1 MKPFLEITTYVLPI
15 LYFVTVWLYGRGFFS
30 DKRLAD
36 RLKTPFL
43 SVTLLVH
50 LLYFIIRTKTLR
62 HPPITSIF
70 ELMSVLAFSIAVA
83 YFYLETRTSV
93 RGTGYFILNLSFFF
107 QLVSSLFIRNEVD
120 VKPVLRSNWLGFHV
134 TSALLG
140 YAAIA
145 ISAVY
150 GFLYLMLYH
159 EIKASR
165 FGVIYKKLPSLEIL
179 EGLSFRATLFGFTL
193 LTIAMILGALWLPRA
208 FENYSYLDSKLIGTF
223 LIWLLYGVGLLA
235 KRVAGWKGRKMMILS
250 LSAFG
255 LALFSLSIIN
265 IFFSQFHTFY

>member
-1 MKPFLEITTYVLPI
+1 MKPFLETLTYLLPI
-15 LYFVTVWLYGRGFFS
+15 FYFVTVWLYAKGFFS
-30 DKRLAD
+30 DQKFAD

-43 SVTLLVH
+43 GVTLLIH
-50 LLYFIIRTKTLR
+50 ICYFVVRTGYLQ

-70 ELMSVLAFSIAVA
+70 ELMSVLAFSIAA
-83 YFYLETRTSV
+83 TYLYLETMTRV

-107 QLVSSLFIRNEVD
+107 QLLSSLFIRNEVI
-120 VKPVLRSNWLGFHV
+120 VNPVLRSNWLGFHV

-159 EIKASR
+159 EIKASK
-165 FGVIYKKLPSLEIL
+165 FGVIYKKLPSLEVL
-179 EGLSFRATLFGFTL
+179 EGMSLRATLSGFTL
-193 LTIAMILGALWLPRA
+193 LTIAMVLGALWLPRA
-208 FENYSYLDSKLIGTF
+208 FQNYSYLDSKLIGTF
-223 LIWLLYGVGLLA
+223 LIWLLYGGGLLA
-235 KRVAGWKGRKMMILS
+235 KRIAGWKGRKMMILS

-255 LALFSLSIIN
+255 LAFFSLTIIN
-265 IFFSQFHTFY
+265 FFFSEFHTFY

>member
-1 MKPFLEITTYVLPI
+1 MNTLLEILTYALPI
-15 LYFVTVWLYGRGFFS
+15 FYFVTVWLYAKGFFG
-30 DKRLAD
+30 DERLAD

-43 SVTLLVH
+43 GVTLLLH
-50 LLYFIIRTKTLR
+50 ILYFVIRTNSLR

-83 YFYLETRTSV
+83 YFYLETRTKV

-107 QLVSSLFIRNEVD
+107 QLLSSLFIRNETNVN
-120 VKPVLRSNWLGFHV
+120 PVLRSNWLGFHV
-134 TSALLG
+134 ISALLG

-159 EIKASR
+159 DIKASR
-165 FGVIYKKLPSLEIL
+165 FGVIYKKLPSLEVL

-193 LTIAMILGALWLPRA
+193 LTIAMALGALWLPRA
-208 FENYSYLDSKLIGTF
+208 FENYSYFDSKPLGTF
-223 LIWLLYGVGLLA
+223 LIWLLYGGGILA
-235 KRVAGWKGRKMMILS
+235 KRIAGWKGRKMMILS

-255 LALFSLSIIN
+255 LAFFSLTIIN
-265 IFFSQFHTFY
+265 IFFSEFHTFY

>member
-1 MKPFLEITTYVLPI
+1 MKPLLEILTYLLPI
-15 LYFVTVWLYGRGFFS
+15 FYFVTVWLYARGFFN
-30 DKRLAD
+30 DEKVAD
-36 RLKTPFL
+36 WLKTPFL
-43 SVTLLVH
+43 GVTLLLH
-50 LLYFIIRTKTLR
+50 LFYFVLRTGQLQ

-83 YFYLETRTSV
+83 YLYLETWTRV

-107 QLVSSLFIRNEVD
+107 QLLSSLFIRNEVT
-120 VKPVLRSNWLGFHV
+120 VNPVLRSNWLGFHV

-165 FGVIYKKLPSLEIL
+165 FGVIYKKLPSLEVL
-179 EGLSFRATLFGFTL
+179 EGMSFRATLFGFAL
-193 LTIAMILGALWLPRA
+193 LTIAMALGALWLPRA
-208 FENYSYLDSKLIGTF
+208 FENYSYLDSKLIGTL
-223 LIWLLYGVGLLA
+223 LIWLLYGGGLLA
-235 KRVAGWKGRKMMILS
+235 KRIAGWQGRKMMILS

-265 IFFSQFHTFY
+265 IFFSEFHTFY

>member
-1 MKPFLEITTYVLPI
+1 MIPLLNILTYALPI
-15 LYFVTVWLYGRGFFS
+15 FYFVTVWLYAKGFFS
-30 DKRLAD
+30 DQKLAD
-36 RLKTPFL
+36 RLKTPL
-43 SVTLLVH
+43 LCATLLLH
-50 LLYFIIRTKTLR
+50 LLYFVVRAEYLR

-70 ELMSVLAFSIAVA
+70 ELMSVLSFSIAVA
-83 YFYLETRTSV
+83 YLYLETRTRV

-107 QLVSSLFIRNEVD
+107 QLVSSLFIRDEVD
-120 VKPVLRSNWLGFHV
+120 VNPVLRSNWLGFHV

-165 FGVIYKKLPSLEIL
+165 FGVIYKKLPSLEVL
-179 EGLSFRATLFGFTL
+179 EGMSFRATLFGFTL
-193 LTIAMILGALWLPRA
+193 LTIAIAMGVLWLPRA
-208 FENYSYLDSKLIGTF
+208 FPNFSYFDPKLIGTF
-223 LIWLLYGVGLLA
+223 LIWLLYGGGLLA
-235 KRVAGWKGRKMMILS
+235 KRAIGWKGRKMMVLS

-255 LALFSLSIIN
+255 LAIFSLTIIN
-265 IFFSQFHTFY
+265 IFFSEFHTFY

>member
-1 MKPFLEITTYVLPI
+1 MKPFLGIITYVLPI

-30 DKRLAD
+30 DVKTAD

-43 SVTLLVH
+43 AVTILLH
-50 LLYFIIRTKTLR
+50 LLYLIVRTINLH

-83 YFYLETRTSV
+83 YFYLETRTNV
-93 RGTGYFILNLSFFF
+93 RGPGYFILNLSFFF
-107 QLVSSLFIRNEVD
+107 QLLSSLFIHDEVN
-120 VKPVLRSNWLGFHV
+120 VKPVLRSSWLGFHV

-165 FGVIYKKLPSLEIL
+165 FGVIYKKLPSLEVL
-179 EGLSFRATLFGFTL
+179 EGLSFRATSFGFTL

-208 FENYSYLDSKLIGTF
+208 FENYSYLDGKLIGTM
-223 LIWLLYGVGLLA
+223 LIWLLYGGGLLA
-235 KRVAGWKGRKMMILS
+235 KRIAGWKGRKMMILS

>member
-1 MKPFLEITTYVLPI
+1 MKSLVESLTYALPA
-15 LYFVTVWLYGRGFFS
+15 LYFLTVWFYARGFFS
-30 DKRLAD
+30 DVKIAD
-36 RLKTPFL
+36 RVKTPFL
-43 SVTLLVH
+43 GATLVLH
-50 LLYFIIRTKTLR
+50 LLYFIARIESLG

-70 ELMSVLAFSIAVA
+70 ELMSVLSFSIAA
-83 YFYLETRTSV
+83 TYLFLETRTKV

-107 QLVSSLFIRNEVD
+107 QLLSSLFIRNEVN
-120 VKPVLRSNWLGFHV
+120 VNPVLRSNWLGFHV

-165 FGVIYKKLPSLEIL
+165 FGIIYKKLPSLEVL
-179 EGLSFRATLFGFTL
+179 ESMSFRATLFGFTL
-193 LTIAMILGALWLPRA
+193 LSIAMAIGALWLPRA
-208 FENYSYLDSKLIGTF
+208 FESFSYFDTKLIGTF
-223 LIWLLYGVGLLA
+223 LIWMLYGVGLVA
-235 KRVAGWKGRKMMILS
+235 KRIAGWQGRKMMILS
-250 LSAFG
+250 VSAFG
-255 LALFSLSIIN
+255 LAFFSLTVIN